1 MGAGCLGRI
10 KAGTGA
16 AVGSSSTGLSA
27 ASKESKPKPRH
38 FITGGHAN
46 HICCNKIGDVMAIGG
61 CEDFYD
67 LEAKKLDGTTVSQSK
82 ALLVPKLPIIETSY
96 FLTLHLRHSVGVGS
110 V

>member
-1 MGAGCLGRI
+1 
-10 KAGTGA
+10 
-16 AVGSSSTGLSA
+16 
-27 ASKESKPKPRH
+27 
-38 FITGGHAN
+38 
-46 HICCNKIGDVMAIGG
+46 MAIGG

-96 FLTLHLRHSVGVGS
+96 FLTLHLRHSVGS

>member
-16 AVGSSSTGLSA
+16 GAVGSSSTGLSA

-46 HICCNKIGDVMAIGG
+46 YFCCNKIGDVMAIGG

-67 LEAKKLDGTTVSQSK
+67 LEAKKLDGTTVSLSK
-82 ALLVPKLPIIETSY
+82 DPLSPIFEASC
-96 FLTLHLRHSVGVGS
+96 FF
-110 V
+110 